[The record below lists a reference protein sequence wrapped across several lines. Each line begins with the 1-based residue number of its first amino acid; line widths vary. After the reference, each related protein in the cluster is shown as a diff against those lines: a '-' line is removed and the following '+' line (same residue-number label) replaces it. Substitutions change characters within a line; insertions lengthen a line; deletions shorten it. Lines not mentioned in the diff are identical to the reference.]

1 MLPSREPVPFIFFF
15 FLSFLFYNE
24 IPTKMAQKWYT
35 RNENCRKPGTRLSY
49 PREEFLNFR
58 KLHKEKK
65 NRRQI
70 SKNINTMIDLLQHSL
85 RNSRTRLFATPTLF
99 SPPPERIDENLKG
112 DVTTHTF
119 SILEILL
126 NVWHLVSRI
135 SAGSFHPFRSV
146 SILRLFWSTRHSS
159 PISTRYGALRL
170 PEISI
175 CAREW
180 QQFAW
185 FGTAPLQV
193 RNKSLPISRTW
204 TSPRTDCLAP
214 PLHPL
219 APFYALTSSLRAK
232 SSADIDRLNESLR
245 RILIKAFS
253 KTLLPRGWWTA
264 I

>member
-49 PREEFLNFR
+49 PRKEFLNFR

-85 RNSRTRLFATPTLF
+85 RKSHTFIRNTDTFF
-99 SPPPERIDENLKG
+99 SPHLRESMRISKEMWPRTLSAFSRYYL
-112 DVTTHTF
+112 TF
-119 SILEILL
+119 GISY
-126 NVWHLVSRI
+126 LVSRRV
-135 SAGSFHPFRSV
+135 P
-146 SILRLFWSTRHSS
+146 STRFDRCRSFV
-159 PISTRYGALRL
+159 YFDRL
-170 PEISI
+170 GIPPRFQLAMEL
-175 CAREW
+175 CACQKYQFARESGNSLLDLARHR
-180 QQFAW
+180 FKSEINLSPSLAR
-185 FGTAPLQV
+185 GPPREPIVSRPL
-193 RNKSLPISRTW
+193 ST
-204 TSPRTDCLAP
+204 
-214 PLHPL
+214 
-219 APFYALTSSLRAK
+219 PFYALTSSLRAK

-253 KTLLPRGWWTA
+253 KTLPPRGWWTA